1 MQNILL
7 CEILRINR
15 FFVWKILRCSI
26 SLQERHV
33 SANNH
38 HAIIRSHIYA
48 RGTMMKE
55 CDYITLFTRNEIS
68 CVLQSIDLQVSFPN
82 IYSSVNVHWS
92 FISCLY
98 CSLTSL
104 FPYTCHQYYYREYP
118 TFKHRQHHSD
128 HVLLKIEKFLQ
139 QVYLT

>member
-1 MQNILL
+1 MQGILL
-7 CEILRINR
+7 CEILGINR
-15 FFVWKILRCSI
+15 FFVWKILHFSI
-26 SLQERHV
+26 SLQGRHV

-38 HAIIRSHIYA
+38 HAIIRSHIYVT
-48 RGTMMKE
+48 GTMMKE

-68 CVLQSIDLQVSFPN
+68 YVLQSVVLQVCFPKM
-82 IYSSVNVHWS
+82 YSSVNVPWY
-92 FISCLY
+92 FIPCLY

-139 QVYLT
+139 QVHLT